1 MIGLAGL
8 PCGGPAAIRSGIPSS
23 VCMTAVLGLLLSI
36 WMRDA
41 FPEQAAAGQRAAA
54 VAPGRFC
61 APGSSPSPETE
72 VIACTR
78 LIEAG
83 LDLSASYFRRG
94 MAENRLRRFE
104 AAIADYDRAIAIEPG
119 NPEFFNARGD
129 AWNNRGDHARAV
141 LDYDATLRLNPRAAE
156 TLDNRC
162 WAKAAWL
169 HDPTGAVS
177 DCEAALRLRPQHG
190 NTLENIGFAY
200 LQLGRLSDAVRA
212 YSSALAENPSRPDSL
227 FGRAIAEERLGRADE
242 ARADFARA
250 RRLNPRVDDEYRG
263 YGIVAGI
270 KAKMPAVV
278 PGRGASAA
286 AALTPY
292 SSCSSVDSASSS
304 GSGFMSSPVSAQ
316 GDR

>member
-1 MIGLAGL
+1 
-8 PCGGPAAIRSGIPSS
+8 
-23 VCMTAVLGLLLSI
+23 MTAVFGLVLSI
-36 WMRDA
+36 SMGAARA
-41 FPEQAAAGQRAAA
+41 APERAGQRAAA
-54 VAPGRFC
+54 VAPGTFC
-61 APGSSPSPETE
+61 APGPSPSPETE

-83 LDLSASYFRRG
+83 VDLSASYFRRG

-119 NPEFFNARGD
+119 NPDFFDARGN
-129 AWNNRGDHARAV
+129 AWNNLGDHARAV
-141 LDYDATLRLNPRAAE
+141 LDYDTTLRLNPRAAE

-169 HDPTGAVS
+169 HDPNGAVR
-177 DCEAALRLRPQHG
+177 DCEAALRLRPGHG

-200 LQLGRLSDAVRA
+200 LQLGRLSDAVRS

-227 FGRAIAEERLGRADE
+227 FGRGIAEERLGRTDE
-242 ARADFARA
+242 ARADLANA

-270 KAKMPAVV
+270 KARRPLVV
-278 PGRGASAA
+278 PKRGDSAA
-286 AALTPY
+286 RAFTRY
-292 SSCSSVDSASSS
+292 SSSVVSVSSS
-304 GSGFMSSPVSAQ
+304 GSGFMSRPLSAQ

>member
-1 MIGLAGL
+1 
-8 PCGGPAAIRSGIPSS
+8 
-23 VCMTAVLGLLLSI
+23 MTAVFGLVLSI
-36 WMRDA
+36 SMG
-41 FPEQAAAGQRAAA
+41 AACVAPGRAGQRAAA
-54 VAPGRFC
+54 VAPGQFC
-61 APGSSPSPETE
+61 APRPSPSPETE

-83 LDLSASYFRRG
+83 VDLSASYFRRG

-104 AAIADYDRAIAIEPG
+104 AAIADYDKAIAIEPG
-119 NPEFFNARGD
+119 NADFFNARGN

-141 LDYDATLRLNPRAAE
+141 LDYDTTLRLNPRAAE

-169 HDPTGAVS
+169 HDPTGAVR
-177 DCEAALRLRPQHG
+177 DCETALRLRPGHG

-200 LQLGRLSDAVRA
+200 LQLGRLSDAVRS

-227 FGRAIAEERLGRADE
+227 FGRGIAEERLGHADE
-242 ARADFARA
+242 ARADLASA

-270 KAKMPAVV
+270 KAKNPPVV
-278 PGRGASAA
+278 PSRGETAA
-286 AALTPY
+286 AAFTRY
-292 SSCSSVDSASSS
+292 SSSVVSASSS
-304 GSGFMSSPVSAQ
+304 GSGFMSRPLSAQ